1 MKAIILAA
9 GRGERM
15 RPLSDRVPKPLLRVG
30 GASLLEWQI
39 RRLAAAGIRD
49 MVINVSHLAAAIVAA
64 IDTGASLGV
73 RVRYSHEPV
82 ALETAGGI
90 VQALDML
97 GEGAFVAVNADIYCE
112 YEYAALCH
120 TVERLQRSRTDWRAY
135 LVLVDN
141 PEHHPQGDFTL
152 GPDAV
157 IGSAA
162 QARLTFSGIGAYR
175 TELFAGIAVGSRCG
189 LAPLLYAAA
198 DEGQVLGEHFRGHW
212 VDVGTPQRL
221 AALRWALGDADE
233 ATAQPK

>member
-1 MKAIILAA
+1 VKAIILAA

-39 RRLAAAGIRD
+39 RRLALAGIRD
-49 MVINVSHLAAAIVAA
+49 IVINVSHLAEAIVAA
-64 IDTGASLGV
+64 IGTGAALDV

-97 GEGAFVAVNADIYCE
+97 GEEAFVAVNADIYCE
-112 YEYAALCH
+112 YDYSALRR
-120 TVERLQRSRTDWRAY
+120 TLERVQCARGDWRAY

-141 PEHHPQGDFTL
+141 PAHHPHGDFTL
-152 GPDAV
+152 GPAAAV
-157 IGSAA
+157 GTAT

-175 TELFAGIAVGSRCG
+175 QELFAGIAAGSRRG

-198 DEGQVLGEHFRGHW
+198 DEGRVLGEHFCGRW

-221 AALRWALGDADE
+221 AELRMALGDSDE
-233 ATAQPK
+233 DAAER

>member
-1 MKAIILAA
+1 VKAIILAA

-49 MVINVSHLAAAIVAA
+49 IVINVSHLAEAIVGA
-64 IDTGASLGV
+64 IGTGATLGV

-90 VQALDML
+90 AQALGML
-97 GEGAFVAVNADIYCE
+97 GDEAFVAVNADIYCD
-112 YEYAALCH
+112 YDYSALRRA
-120 TVERLQRSRTDWRAY
+120 VERVQRTRADWRAY

-141 PEHHPQGDFTL
+141 PAHHPRGDFTL
-152 GPDAV
+152 LAEGTV
-157 IGSAA
+157 GTAA

-175 TELFAGIAVGSRCG
+175 PELFAGIAAGSRHG

-198 DEGQVLGEHFRGHW
+198 DEGRVSGEHFRGRW

-221 AALRWALGDADE
+221 TELRMALGDPAGDIAPE
-233 ATAQPK
+233 A